1 MVYQKPYTF
10 RAGTYAKSAEVNA
23 NFDTVK
29 NFVDE
34 LEDRISEGLASSP
47 AYNKANINGSATEI
61 FKALKDTSNT
71 NSNSVVIN
79 SQLDTVNTS
88 LGTRITALEN
98 ADYLEAPDYT
108 NVTSVSANSVI
119 PQDGW
124 LYVNTLQDAYGT
136 VKLNNRSIY
145 LYRGIMLPVKSGTQ
159 VGETTNVFQMVLF
172 T

>member
-47 AYNKANINGSATEI
+47 AYNKANINGNSSQKFQVADGTATND
-61 FKALKDTSNT
+61 A
-71 NSNSVVIN
+71 IN
-79 SQLDTVNTS
+79 KGQLDTVNTS

-98 ADYLEAPDYT
+98 ANYLEAPDYT

-124 LYVNTLQDAYGT
+124 LYVNTLQDTYGT
-136 VKLNNRSIY
+136 VKLNNRNIY

-159 VGETTNVFQMVLF
+159 VGTATNVFQMFLF

>member
-47 AYNKANINGSATEI
+47 AYNKANINGNSSQKFQVADGTATND
-61 FKALKDTSNT
+61 A
-71 NSNSVVIN
+71 IN
-79 SQLDTVNTS
+79 KGQLDTVNTS
-88 LGTRITALEN
+88 LGTRITTLEN

-124 LYVNTLQDAYGT
+124 LYVNTLQDTYGT
-136 VKLNNRSIY
+136 VKLNNRNIY

-159 VGETTNVFQMVLF
+159 VGTATNVFQMFLF